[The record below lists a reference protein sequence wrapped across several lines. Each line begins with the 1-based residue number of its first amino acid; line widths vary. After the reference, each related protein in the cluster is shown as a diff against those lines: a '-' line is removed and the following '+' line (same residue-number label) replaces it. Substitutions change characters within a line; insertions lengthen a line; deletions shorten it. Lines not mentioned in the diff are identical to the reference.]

1 MAKVLLE
8 PIPRMKITEA
18 LLAEHV
24 VFHNIFD
31 HIERVLPELKTVVEI
46 KAFAGLLEGLLR
58 KHGGSEEEW
67 IFAPL
72 EHCLEQM
79 GQRDTFEKEHREIDA
94 SLSESMKASRIAD
107 ARKLLLKAVLA
118 SRKHFD
124 HEERIVFKLAE
135 KVMKAETLLDLG
147 RTWVEQRKAR

>member
-1 MAKVLLE
+1 
-8 PIPRMKITEA
+8 MKITEA

-31 HIERVLPELKTVVEI
+31 HIERVLPGLKTVAQI

-58 KHGGSEEEW
+58 KHGGSEEHW
-67 IFAPL
+67 VFAPL

-79 GQRDTFEKEHREIDA
+79 GQSDTFAKEHREIDS
-94 SLSESMKASRIAD
+94 SLTEVMHASRVGD

-124 HEERIVFKLAE
+124 HEERIVFALAE
-135 KVMKAETLLDLG
+135 
-147 RTWVEQRKAR
+147 

>member
-1 MAKVLLE
+1 MWL
-8 PIPRMKITEA
+8 RMKITEA

-31 HIERVLPELKTVVEI
+31 HIERALPKLKTLAEVQ
-46 KAFAGLLEGLLR
+46 AFAGLLEGLLR
-58 KHGGSEEEW
+58 KHGGVEEEW

-79 GQRDTFEKEHREIDA
+79 GQHDTFEREHREIDH
-94 SLSESMKASRIAD
+94 SLAEALKASRAPQ
-107 ARKLLLKAVLA
+107 ARKLLHQAVLA

-124 HEERIVFKLAE
+124 HEERIVFSLAE
-135 KVMKAETLLDLG
+135 KVMKKQTLQDLG
-147 RTWVEQRKAR
+147 KVWVEQRKTGG

>member
-1 MAKVLLE
+1 
-8 PIPRMKITEA
+8 MKITEA

-31 HIERVLPELKTVVEI
+31 HVERVLPGLKTVAEV

-79 GQRDTFEKEHREIDA
+79 GQRDTFEKEHREIDS
-94 SLSESMKASRIAD
+94 SLSQVLKASRIAD

-124 HEERIVFKLAE
+124 QEERIVFALAE
-135 KVMKAETLLDLG
+135 KVMRADTLLDLG
-147 RTWVEQRKAR
+147 QSWVEQRKAR